1 MGAKVQQKFTEPAAK
16 TSAQRPQQ
24 GELDKL
30 GQSEEKLRGEEVISI
45 IPPTASLNLI
55 RPGSL
60 RHSLPPSW
68 FSPITQTKQKQNAAA
83 SPGCTSTRW
92 ESSRPPAW
100 TICGEI
106 IGGLRRGF
114 ITSELLFK

>member
-16 TSAQRPQQ
+16 TSARRPQW

-30 GQSEEKLRGEEVISI
+30 GQSEEKLSGEEVISL

-60 RHSLPPSW
+60 RRSLPPSVSV
-68 FSPITQTKQKQNAAA
+68 FSHHTNKAETK
-83 SPGCTSTRW
+83 C
-92 ESSRPPAW
+92 
-100 TICGEI
+100 CG
-106 IGGLRRGF
+106 F
-114 ITSELLFK
+114 